1 MFNFEGDNKNG
12 KQRNGIRCSFCGK
25 SQKEVQKIIAG
36 PGVYIC
42 NECVH
47 LCDMI
52 LESENVPEEGFG
64 KNRENALEPK
74 ETPKPKAIKEFLDQY
89 IIGQEQAKRVLSVAV
104 YNHFQRIQQ
113 KDLAED
119 SEVELQKSNV
129 LLIGPTGSGKTLLAQ
144 TLARILEVPFAMA
157 DATTLTEAGY
167 VGEDVENILVRLLQ
181 AAGGDVQAA
190 ERGIIYLDELDK
202 ICRKSESVSITRD
215 VSGEGVQQALLRILE
230 GTVANV
236 PPKGGRKHP
245 HQDFIQVNTEHILFI
260 CGGSFEG
267 LEDVIARRV
276 NKKSI
281 GFGGQVFSHNRGD
294 AYEMLQYVQPDDL
307 MSYGFIPE
315 FIGRLPVITSLEGLN
330 EEALI
335 RILTEPK
342 NALVKQYQKTLE
354 LENIPLEFSPEA
366 LTKVAHLAA
375 ERKTGA
381 RGLRS
386 IMESLMLDIL
396 YEVPSKDRRPKKI
409 RITKSY
415 VEDRSGNIYHY
426 EGDTDNDDEK
436 EVA

>member
-1 MFNFEGDNKNG
+1 M
-12 KQRNGIRCSFCGK
+12 
-25 SQKEVQKIIAG
+25 
-36 PGVYIC
+36 
-42 NECVH
+42 
-47 LCDMI
+47 
-52 LESENVPEEGFG
+52 
-64 KNRENALEPK
+64 
-74 ETPKPKAIKEFLDQY
+74 
-89 IIGQEQAKRVLSVAV
+89 
-104 YNHFQRIQQ
+104 
-113 KDLAED
+113 
-119 SEVELQKSNV
+119 
-129 LLIGPTGSGKTLLAQ
+129 
-144 TLARILEVPFAMA
+144 
-157 DATTLTEAGY
+157 
-167 VGEDVENILVRLLQ
+167 ENILVRLLQ

-202 ICRKSESVSITRD
+202 VCRKSESASITRD

-276 NKKSI
+276 NKKTI

-294 AYEMLQYVQPDDL
+294 AYEMLQHVQPDDL
-307 MSYGFIPE
+307 MSFGFIPE
-315 FIGRLPVITSLEGLN
+315 FVGRLPVITSLEGLS
-330 EEALI
+330 EEALV

-354 LENIPLEFSPEA
+354 LEDIPLEFSPEA
-366 LTKVAHLAA
+366 LAKVAHLAA

-396 YEVPSKDRRPKKI
+396 YEVPSEARRPKKI
-409 RITKSY
+409 VITESY
-415 VEDRSGNIYHY
+415 VEDRSGTIYHY
-426 EGDTDNDDEK
+426 PDGTDNDDEK